1 MLSTGH
7 LFVRF
12 LPGLV
17 AALGGAALLWFAPE
31 RRKIPFTVL
40 ATLLGLMS
48 MEAEY
53 WVAHGFPESEVT
65 FFAGAV
71 VVTLLALAA
80 GKYGGLL
87 LGIIGLAFF
96 AHVNVRY
103 GAPYLLDYVLPVFY
117 GILLALARREL
128 KWFRSGVLAVGRP
141 EAIWLI
147 LTSGVTIWRTSVL
160 DKWGWLTGRPW

>member
-1 MLSTGH
+1 MGH
-7 LFVRF
+7 LLVRF
-12 LPGLV
+12 LPGLA

-40 ATLLGLMS
+40 ATLLGLTS

-71 VVTLLALAA
+71 AVTLLALAL
-80 GKYGGLL
+80 GKSGGLA
-87 LGIIGLAFF
+87 LGLSGLGFF
-96 AHVNVRY
+96 AYVNIRY
-103 GAPYLLDYVLPVFY
+103 GAPYLVDYVLPVFY

-128 KWFRSGVLAVGRP
+128 NWFRSGMLAAGCP

-147 LTSGVTIWRTSVL
+147 LVNGVTVWRTSAL

>member
-1 MLSTGH
+1 
-7 LFVRF
+7 VRF

>member
-1 MLSTGH
+1 MSASDH
-7 LFVRF
+7 LWLRY

-17 AALGGAALLWFAPE
+17 AVLGGAALLWFAPE
-31 RRKIPFTVL
+31 RRKIPFAVL
-40 ATLLGLMS
+40 ATLLGLTS

-71 VVTLLALAA
+71 VVTLLALAL
-80 GKYGGLL
+80 GKYGGLV

-96 AHVNVRY
+96 AYVNVRY

-117 GILLALARREL
+117 GVLLAQARREL
-128 KWFRSGVLAVGRP
+128 KWFRSGVWAVGCP

-147 LTSGVTIWRTSVL
+147 LVNAITLWRTSVL

>member
-12 LPGLV
+12 LPGVV
-17 AALGGAALLWFAPE
+17 AVLGGAALLYFAPE
-31 RRKIPFTVL
+31 RRKIPFAVL
-40 ATLLGLMS
+40 ATLLGLTS
-48 MEAEY
+48 METEY

-71 VVTLLALAA
+71 VATLLALAL
-80 GKYGGLL
+80 GKYGGLV
-87 LGIIGLAFF
+87 LGIVGLAFF
-96 AHVNVRY
+96 AYVNVRY
-103 GAPYLLDYVLPVFY
+103 GAPYLLDYVLPVLY

-128 KWFRSGVLAVGRP
+128 KWFRSGVLAVGCP

-147 LTSGVTIWRTSVL
+147 LASGVTIWRTSVL

>member
-1 MLSTGH
+1 MSAPDH
-7 LFVRF
+7 LWLRY

-17 AALGGAALLWFAPE
+17 AATGGAALLWFAPE
-31 RRKIPFTVL
+31 RRKIPFAVL
-40 ATLLGLMS
+40 ATLLGLTS

-65 FFAGAV
+65 FFAGTV
-71 VVTLLALAA
+71 VVTLLALAL
-80 GKYGGLL
+80 GKFGGLV

-96 AHVNVRY
+96 AYVNVRY

-117 GILLALARREL
+117 GILLALATREL
-128 KWFRSGVLAVGRP
+128 KWFRSGVLAVGCP

-147 LTSGVTIWRTSVL
+147 LVNGVTIWRTSVL

>member
-1 MLSTGH
+1 MSASDH
-7 LFVRF
+7 LWLRY

-31 RRKIPFTVL
+31 RRKIPFAVL
-40 ATLLGLMS
+40 ATLLGLTS

-53 WVAHGFPESEVT
+53 WVAQGFPESEVT

-71 VVTLLALAA
+71 VVTLLALTL
-80 GKYGGLL
+80 GKYGGLV

-96 AHVNVRY
+96 AYVNVRY

-128 KWFRSGVLAVGRP
+128 KWFRSGVLAVGCS
-141 EAIWLI
+141 EAIWLT
-147 LTSGVTIWRTSVL
+147 LTHGVTIWRTSVL

>member
-1 MLSTGH
+1 
-7 LFVRF
+7 VRA

-17 AALGGAALLWFAPE
+17 AALGGAALICFVP
-31 RRKIPFTVL
+31 RRRRILTTTL
-40 ATLLGLMS
+40 ATLLGLAS

-71 VVTLLALAA
+71 VVTLLALAL
-80 GKYGGLL
+80 GKRGGLA
-87 LGIIGLAFF
+87 LGVIGLAFF
-96 AHVNVRY
+96 AYVNVRY

-128 KWFRSGVLAVGRP
+128 KWFRSGVLAVGCP
-141 EAIWLI
+141 EAVWLI
-147 LTSGVTIWRTSVL
+147 LINGITIWRTSVL